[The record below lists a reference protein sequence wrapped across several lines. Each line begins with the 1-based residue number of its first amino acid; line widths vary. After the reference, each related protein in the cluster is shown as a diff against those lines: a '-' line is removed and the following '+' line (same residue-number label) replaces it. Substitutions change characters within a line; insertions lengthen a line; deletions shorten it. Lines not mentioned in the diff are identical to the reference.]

1 MNIYLQQ
8 LILSAAVVYIVDVSG
23 FTTSWR
29 SLVER
34 WMNNALREKFHKK
47 HPDRV
52 YVYRELRALPPFD
65 CGKCMTFWSCL
76 ALAAAQGQLS
86 LLTFA
91 ASAGFAL
98 LSKSFSAL
106 MIFISETIEA
116 ALDKITP
123 NR

>member
-1 MNIYLQQ
+1 MNVYLDQ

-23 FTTSWR
+23 FSESWR
-29 SLVER
+29 ALLAR
-34 WMNNALREKFHKK
+34 WLHVTDLR
-47 HPDRV
+47 P
-52 YVYRELRALPPFD
+52 LPPFD
-65 CGKCMTFWSCL
+65 CGKCAAFW
-76 ALAAAQGQLS
+76 AAIILAACRGELS

-91 ASAGFAL
+91 SSAALSL

-116 ALDKITP
+116 ILDKLTP